1 MITQR
6 APLDESAPRRANNH
20 LGYEKNVS
28 SGNNSGNSR
37 NGKSVKKLKGDFG
50 TIDLEVPRDRNGSF
64 GPQIIQKGQIRF
76 TGFDDKIIS
85 MYSLT
90 TREISQHLKEIY
102 QVEVSVD
109 LISEVTDSVME
120 TVIEWQSR
128 PLDKVIR
135 FSSWTR

>member
-1 MITQR
+1 
-6 APLDESAPRRANNH
+6 
-20 LGYEKNVS
+20 LGYEKNAS
-28 SGNNSGNSR
+28 SGNNSSNSR
-37 NGKSVKKLKGDFG
+37 NGTSVKNLKGDFR

-64 GPQIIQKGQIRF
+64 GSQIIQKGQIRF

-128 PLDKVIR
+128 PLDKV
-135 FSSWTR
+135 